1 MLSKGSQRR
10 RQSKR
15 I

>member
-1 MLSKGSQRR
+1 MPMKVAQT

>member
-1 MLSKGSQRR
+1 MW

-15 I
+15 IHR